1 MENFHEDSE
10 CYLILGKD
18 LNKIIAMLEI
28 LEKRNP
34 NVDKLV
40 EFIDQLKGVRSYDQM
55 LDAMIMDTRA
65 EDMYK
70 REQEDEG
77 LSLNEILSKF
87 KIRKWD
93 KKDGKNSKR
102 P

>member
-10 CYLILGKD
+10 CYLLFGKEV
-18 LNKIIAMLEI
+18 NQIIAMLEI
-28 LEKRNP
+28 LKDRNP
-34 NVDKLV
+34 HVEKLEDFVDKL
-40 EFIDQLKGVRSYDQM
+40 KNMRSYDQM

-65 EDMYK
+65 EDMQR
-70 REQEDEG
+70 REQRNEG

-93 KKDGKNSKR
+93 KKDGKN
-102 P
+102 

>member
-1 MENFHEDSE
+1 MEGFHDDSE

-34 NVDKLV
+34 NVDQLV
-40 EFIDQLKGVRSYDQM
+40 EFIDQLKGLRSYDQM

-65 EDMYK
+65 EDMYR

-77 LSLNEILSKF
+77 LSINEILSKF
-87 KIRKWD
+87 KIRKW
-93 KKDGKNSKR
+93 KKGDGKN
-102 P
+102 